1 MRSAYKVSRATH
13 QTRLKDIL
21 WTACFFNIVNEVM
34 CQSKSSRMHKVR
46 RCKRVNRSQLLR
58 RVDSF
63 MVIALYCL
71 FTRLQLTY
79 KYRLIYHTVC
89 KITLTFFMDFQNDC
103 SWTLGFGQPINF
115 NIWERLIRL
124 KVKKDTTHS
133 YTAQLFNALKVQGIV
148 ILSLKTLKVL
158 NPLSVEECSEF
169 DNLWLV
175 EVFTACNHGNSI
187 VTP

>member
-1 MRSAYKVSRATH
+1 MKWCARVKAQECTKCVVVKELIAPNFYAVLTA
-13 QTRLKDIL
+13 L
-21 WTACFFNIVNEVM
+21 WW
-34 CQSKSSRMHKVR
+34 
-46 RCKRVNRSQLLR
+46 LPY
-58 RVDSF
+58 
-63 MVIALYCL
+63 IAF
-71 FTRLQLTY
+71 FTRLQLIY

-158 NPLSVEECSEF
+158 DPLSVEECSEF

-175 EVFTACNHGNSI
+175 EVFTACNHGNDY